1 MWYNLGP
8 RVYGDNILDKQPN
21 RIYEIQPFSD
31 IILLRNCYV
40 IAIQTDANVLYNI
53 RSLIPQL
60 KQTRPLS
67 GSPNS
72 PLPAS
77 SHTTTVAITFPGPQ
91 PTFQSHSPRPAHI
104 ECHTNKLPVHT
115 LSYPQ
120 LTYSVY
126 KSVYKFPCLPHIPL
140 YDFIVLM
147 GDWIHRNEII
157 KKYSHKHKCT
167 PK

>member
-1 MWYNLGP
+1 MPTHALC
-8 RVYGDNILDKQPN
+8 IHC
-21 RIYEIQPFSD
+21 I
-31 IILLRNCYV
+31 CYV

-77 SHTTTVAITFPGPQ
+77 SHTTTVAITSPGPQ

-115 LSYPQ
+115 PSYPQ

-126 KSVYKFPCLPHIPL
+126 KSVYKFPCLPQYIVQFKAVYICLL
-140 YDFIVLM
+140 YARVSRSSVRHVSDLCLFLFHV
-147 GDWIHRNEII
+147 WW
-157 KKYSHKHKCT
+157 S
-167 PK
+167 

>member
-1 MWYNLGP
+1 MADVLNWKNWNLNGHNLNNVVDYP
-8 RVYGDNILDKQPN
+8 RLWTYPEPWIVHLRCSECGQPS
-21 RIYEIQPFSD
+21 YSY
-31 IILLRNCYV
+31 CYV

-67 GSPNS
+67 GSPIS

-77 SHTTTVAITFPGPQ
+77 SHTTTVVITSPGRQ
-91 PTFQSHSPRPAHI
+91 PTFHSHSPRPAHI
-104 ECHTNKLPVHT
+104 ECHTNKLQVHA

-126 KSVYKFPCLPHIPL
+126 KSVYKFPCLPHFPQ
-140 YDFIVLM
+140 
-147 GDWIHRNEII
+147 II
-157 KKYSHKHKCT
+157 KHINLQS
-167 PK
+167 P